1 MVFAKAATKVKLPA
15 CHGRKLQLGVAP
27 GDMVLLH
34 AAFVVPPSLQ
44 HEHRSSIAVLVV
56 FSPSRSATFICLT

>member
-1 MVFAKAATKVKLPA
+1 MVFAKAVTKVKLPA
-15 CHGRKLQLGVAP
+15 CHGQKLQLGVAP

-44 HEHRSSIAVLVV
+44 HEHRSSIVVLVV